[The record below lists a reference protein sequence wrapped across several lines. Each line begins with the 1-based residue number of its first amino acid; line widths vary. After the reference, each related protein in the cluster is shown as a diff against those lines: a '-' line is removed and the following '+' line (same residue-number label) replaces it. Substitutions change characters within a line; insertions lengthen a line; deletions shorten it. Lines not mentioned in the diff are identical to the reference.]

1 MGSTGIRSE
10 GRRGAAHSYGA
21 PPARSGVRRLAPWVA
36 PLALVLASC
45 GSGAS
50 GSSVPSSGAATGQGA
65 GPVHATTHHTGPNVV
80 NISIA
85 DDPAGLDPQA
95 FEDGNALAIYDNIS
109 EPLLSR
115 SASDNKVGP
124 LLALSWSQTNPTTW
138 EFKLRSGVKF
148 SDGEPFNADAVVASI
163 KRITDPKYVTAQTD
177 FTGDINGAA
186 KVDDLTVDIT
196 TSAPDPTVPKRM
208 SLICMVPPSAIGST
222 TFANDPIG
230 TGPYTLVSSQ
240 KGGKTILQANPNYW
254 GGKPAIDQA
263 IFQPVTEPT
272 LRLAGIKTGE
282 LNLVTGLLPE
292 QLSQVPV
299 AVHAA
304 GLEFPT
310 VILNTRAGPFADK
323 NLRLAANYAMDNQA
337 ILDKLYSGFGHLANC
352 QIMGPATFGYNPDL
366 KPYPYDP
373 AKAKQLVQNAH
384 APTLNVLFVGDSSN
398 RWLKDVELEQTIS
411 GYLTNVGFTVKPSF
425 TDFATYLNVIFPATN
440 SATTARPDMIFVS
453 HDNVFGDADVTD
465 TTYFLTSGGGAST
478 SNTAL
483 DTQIL
488 AARADLNVTT
498 REQMYKDIN
507 KTVCDDADFIFMM
520 NLDNTWGMTSDLN
533 WTPRYDA
540 EILVNTM
547 SFG

>member
-1 MGSTGIRSE
+1 MGSTQTRSASE
-10 GRRGAAHSYGA
+10 
-21 PPARSGVRRLAPWVA
+21 RSGPAHRMLWSWPRLQRFGPWLA

-45 GSGAS
+45 GSGTS
-50 GSSVPSSGAATGQGA
+50 GSSSGAVSNGQGA
-65 GPVHATTHHTGPNVV
+65 GPVHSTTHHSGANTV
-80 NISIA
+80 NIAIA
-85 DDPAGLDPQA
+85 DDPSGLDPQA

-115 SASDNKVGP
+115 TASTNQLGP
-124 LLALSWSQTNPTTW
+124 LLALSWSQKDPSTW

-148 SDGEPFNADAVVASI
+148 SDGQPFNADAVVASV
-163 KRITDPKYVTAQTD
+163 KRIINPSYATQEGD
-177 FTGDINGAA
+177 FVGDINGAS

-196 TSAPDPTVPKRM
+196 TKAPDPIVPKRM
-208 SLICMVPPSAIGST
+208 SLIMIVPPSALTNSD
-222 TFANDPIG
+222 FPNHPIG

-263 IFQPVTEPT
+263 IFQPIKEPT
-272 LRLAGIKTGE
+272 VRLSGIKTGE
-282 LNLVTGLLPE
+282 LNLVSDLLPE
-292 QLSQVPV
+292 QLTQVPV

-310 VILNTRAGPFADK
+310 VILNTRGGAFADK
-323 NLRLAANYAMDNQA
+323 NLRLAANYAVDSQA
-337 ILDKLYSGFGHLANC
+337 ILNKLYSGFGHLANC
-352 QIMGPATFGYNPDL
+352 ELVGPAAFGYNPDL
-366 KPYPYDP
+366 KAYPYDP

-411 GYLTNVGFTVKPSF
+411 GYLTNAGFTVKPSF
-425 TDFATYLNVIFPATN
+425 TDFATYLNVIFPPKNDATI
-440 SATTARPDMIFVS
+440 SRPDMIFVS
-453 HDNVFGDADVTD
+453 TDNVIGDTD
-465 TTYFLTSGGGAST
+465 RTASTYFATNGVGAST
-478 SNTAL
+478 SDTAL
-483 DTQIL
+483 DPQIT
-488 AARADLNVTT
+488 AARNELNAGT
-498 REQMYKDIN
+498 RAQLYQSIN
-507 KTVCDDADFIFMM
+507 KSVCDNADFIFMM
-520 NLDNTWGMTSDLN
+520 NLDNVWGMTSDLN